1 MILWNAPPH
10 STAFVLS
17 ESTGMLT
24 VFHRSGLVQETTTEV
39 GVVKVTIA
47 VPEEAA
53 EAEPTSASK

>member
-1 MILWNAPPH
+1 
-10 STAFVLS
+10 
-17 ESTGMLT
+17 MLT

-53 EAEPTSASK
+53 EAEPTSDSK